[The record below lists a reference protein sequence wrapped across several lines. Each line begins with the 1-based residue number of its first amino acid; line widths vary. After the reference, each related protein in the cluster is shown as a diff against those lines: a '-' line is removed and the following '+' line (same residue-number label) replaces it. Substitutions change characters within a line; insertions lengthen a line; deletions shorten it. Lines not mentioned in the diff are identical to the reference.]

1 MGLPR
6 IWQAILRGNVPEQ
19 DTGAIVFSFGHFL
32 ENARDYFPYVALGHV
47 AGKAASARRAQ

>member
-1 MGLPR
+1 VRR
-6 IWQAILRGNVPEQ
+6 IA
-19 DTGAIVFSFGHFL
+19 F